1 MTAPLRIGVAGIGFG
16 AGVHVP
22 ALLALPDVEVV
33 ALAGS
38 TRERA
43 STAASRLGVPV
54 ACAGLDELLDR
65 ELDAVTLA
73 LPPHLAA
80 AAAEQA
86 LGRGLAVLCEKPLG
100 DNATAAARLAAL
112 AAGRTTAMGFQFAE
126 LISFRALRAAIDAGR
141 LGPVRQV
148 AVSWLTQSFA
158 HEQRRWSWK
167 LDATRGGGV
176 LNLLGAHVL
185 FLAEWLLGPC
195 RSVQASFAGTASAAI
210 APAGAQAA
218 EDVVALV
225 LTGQDGWVLS
235 ALIGNAAPGGHSHR
249 WEVIGAKNRALLVN
263 EQPDAMA
270 GFRLLTGGDVIASE
284 PDMSGD
290 GRLLPFR
297 ALASRFV
304 MGARYGRPAS
314 PDFAV
319 GARVQRLIEA
329 ARQSAMNGRCVEVG

>member
-1 MTAPLRIGVAGIGFG
+1 MSATLRIGVAGIGFG

-22 ALLALPDVEVV
+22 ALRTLPDVEVV

-43 STAASRLGVPV
+43 AVAAARHGVPV

-73 LPPHLAA
+73 LPPNLAA

-100 DNATAAARLAAL
+100 DSAEAASRLAML

-126 LISFRALRAAIDAGR
+126 LVSFRALRAAIDAGR
-141 LGPVRQV
+141 LGAVRQV

-158 HEQRRWSWK
+158 HEQGRWSWK
-167 LDATRGGGV
+167 LDAGRGGGV

-195 RSVQASFAGTASAAI
+195 RSVQASFGRAASAAI
-210 APAGAQAA
+210 APAGAAPA

-225 LTGQDGWVLS
+225 LTGRDGWLLT

-249 WEVIGAKNRALLVN
+249 WEVIGANNRAVLVN

-270 GFRLLTGGDVIASE
+270 GFHLLSGGEAIASE

-319 GARVQRLIEA
+319 GARVQILIEA
-329 ARQSAMNGRCVEVG
+329 ARQSATSGRCVEVA